1 MLIWTIYLFI
11 VREQSLTMWTEF
23 LNQSRSQHK
32 FANKNV
38 LILGTKHSGKRSLVD
53 SLFDI
58 SKTTLSTKR
67 ALPNQDNNK
76 MRLKGLTTAIDYA
89 YLNVVDLADPD
100 YRTSSITQERTPN

>member
-1 MLIWTIYLFI
+1 
-11 VREQSLTMWTEF
+11 MWTEF

-32 FANKNV
+32 FTNKNLLV
-38 LILGTKHSGKRSLVD
+38 LGSKHSGKRSLVD

-67 ALPNQDNNK
+67 VLPNADNNK

-89 YLNVVDLADPD
+89 YLNVIDLADPD
-100 YRTSSITQERTPN
+100 YRISNHMKERTPN